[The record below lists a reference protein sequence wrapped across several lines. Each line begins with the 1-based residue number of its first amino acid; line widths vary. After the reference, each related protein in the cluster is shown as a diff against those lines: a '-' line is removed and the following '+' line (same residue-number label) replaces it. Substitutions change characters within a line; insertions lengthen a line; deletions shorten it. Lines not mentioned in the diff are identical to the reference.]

1 MTLSQMRYVLAVA
14 KTGSFRSAASSLFV
28 SEANISKQIKALENE
43 LGIFI
48 FNRQSNCSILTGD
61 GQKIIP
67 YFNELLANAA
77 FIEENFSSKYK
88 VDLKFSVSSQH
99 YTFVAIAFSKLVN
112 QFTKDKYHFSL
123 YYEQTIDI
131 LRSVQS
137 NRSELGVIIVNC
149 EKIHNFERLF
159 KGYGLKFY
167 SLFQKKVRV
176 FLSSKHPLAEKK
188 TLMVKDLE
196 PYPCI
201 VYAQDEETPNSMM
214 EEVMYFKKFPSK
226 VLFINDLNVS
236 FELILN
242 SLAYD
247 IGTGLLTDDMLGM
260 VNSVVLEDGPDIQIG
275 YLIKE
280 GKKLSPFGKEYIEL
294 LETTI
299 EQMRKNSEL

>member
-1 MTLSQMRYVLAVA
+1 M
-14 KTGSFRSAASSLFV
+14 
-28 SEANISKQIKALENE
+28 
-43 LGIFI
+43 
-48 FNRQSNCSILTGD
+48 
-61 GQKIIP
+61 
-67 YFNELLANAA
+67 
-77 FIEENFSSKYK
+77 
-88 VDLKFSVSSQH
+88 
-99 YTFVAIAFSKLVN
+99 AIAFSKLVN
-112 QFTKDKYHFSL
+112 KFTKDKYHFSL

-159 KGYGLKFY
+159 KSYGLKFY
-167 SLFQKKVRV
+167 SLFQKKVHV
-176 FLSSKHPLAEKK
+176 FLSEKHPLAKK
-188 TLMVKDLE
+188 KALMIKDLE

-214 EEVMYFKKFPSK
+214 EEIMYFKKLPSK
-226 VLFINDLNVS
+226 VLFINDLNIS
-236 FELILN
+236 FELISN

-247 IGTGLLTDDMLGM
+247 IGTGLLTDNMLGV

-280 GKKLSPFGKEYIEL
+280 GKELSPLGKEYIEL
-294 LETTI
+294 LEITI